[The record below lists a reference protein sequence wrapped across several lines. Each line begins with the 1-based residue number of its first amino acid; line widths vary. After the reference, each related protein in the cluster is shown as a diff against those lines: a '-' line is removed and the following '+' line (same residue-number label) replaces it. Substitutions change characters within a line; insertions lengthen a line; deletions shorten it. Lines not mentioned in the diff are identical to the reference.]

1 VAWTT
6 SAPDQI
12 KSSRLRLNAT
22 AAMAAAETRL
32 AMMMV
37 TIKVGMLRVIG
48 LLLQSRRHKHMP

>member
-1 VAWTT
+1 
-6 SAPDQI
+6 
-12 KSSRLRLNAT
+12 
-22 AAMAAAETRL
+22 MAAAETRL